1 MKKSSNVLASV
12 TVTQEAVPVLTVP
25 PAPAVPTRPAEITVN
40 IDHEIEKIFNENRL
54 EDLKKFLLRRKCLN
68 VTNMGFDYAFHVV
81 QTAGIIITTIA
92 AGYNEKFLVWVGAG
106 VSALASLIKVFESS
120 NNAMLK
126 KLLADIKSIRE
137 GTYVDEGS
145 LVDGEKKSEE
155 SK

>member
-1 MKKSSNVLASV
+1 MTSKSSSVLASAPV
-12 TVTQEAVPVLTVP
+12 TPHS
-25 PAPAVPTRPAEITVN
+25 VPTRPADVTLN
-40 IDHEIEKIFNENRL
+40 IDAEIDKIFNENRL
-54 EDLKKFLLRRKCLN
+54 EDLRKFLLRRKCLN

-106 VSALASLIKVFESS
+106 ISALASLIKVFESS

-126 KLLADIKSIRE
+126 KLLNDIKSIRE

-145 LVDGEKKSEE
+145 LVDGDKKAEP
-155 SK
+155 